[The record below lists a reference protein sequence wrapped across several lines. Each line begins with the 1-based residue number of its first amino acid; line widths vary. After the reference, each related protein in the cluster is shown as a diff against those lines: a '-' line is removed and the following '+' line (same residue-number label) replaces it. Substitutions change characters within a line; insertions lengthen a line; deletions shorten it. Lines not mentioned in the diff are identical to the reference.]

1 MVSEEL
7 ALRKQLRR
15 AGISPDAIVAVWP
28 EWWSEEAEGSIS
40 AVTEL
45 RYTVARRLGLSPQS
59 IFDDEPRFIWRGES
73 KFKNL
78 GTATENEAVILTS
91 FSAAFGN
98 ILVAATPS
106 SRSFDGTQTLTAGE
120 LREILLDNF
129 HVVAL
134 DALLTF
140 AWSVGI
146 PVVQMRLFPLRHKR
160 MQATAVRVRDR
171 HAILVGRESKFQAQI
186 AYIIA
191 HELGH
196 LMLGH
201 LQTVAALLEMS
212 DPLTIESTDEEEES
226 ADRFAL
232 ELLTGDA
239 DVQVESNVTTFT
251 ATQLATAALKESE
264 RIRVDPGL
272 LALCL
277 GHATGRWRQAI
288 GAQKLIPPGEQDIGA
303 HLNDLAQ
310 IQLQWTELSLDN
322 QDYVRRVLGMQL

>member
-40 AVTEL
+40 AITEL

-59 IFDDEPRFIWRGES
+59 MFDEEPRFIWRGEA

-78 GTATENEAVILTS
+78 GAATEAEAVVLTS

-98 ILVAATPS
+98 ILVAATPTS
-106 SRSFDGTQTLTAGE
+106 QQVDGSPTLTAAE
-120 LREILLDNF
+120 LREVLLANF
-129 HVVAL
+129 EIVTL

-140 AWSVGI
+140 VWSVGI
-146 PVVQMRLFPLRHKR
+146 PVVQMKLFPLRRKR
-160 MQATAVRVRDR
+160 MQATTVRVRER
-171 HAILVGRESKFQAQI
+171 FAILVGRESKFQAQI
-186 AYIIA
+186 AYVIA
-191 HELGH
+191 HEIGH

-201 LQTVAALLEMS
+201 LQAVTALLEMS
-212 DPLTIESTDEEEES
+212 DPLKIESSDEEEQA

-232 ELLTGDA
+232 ELLTGHPDI
-239 DVQVESNVTTFT
+239 QVESNVSSFT
-251 ATQLATAALKESE
+251 AAQLATAAIKES
-264 RIRVDPGL
+264 RQSRVDPGQ

-277 GHATGRWRQAI
+277 GHATGRWRQAF

-303 HLNDLAQ
+303 HLNGLAE
-310 IQLQWTELSLDN
+310 IQLNWDELSLEN
-322 QDYVRRVLGMQL
+322 QDYVRLVLGFQI